1 LSTKEFTVLI
11 VQAVLICASF
21 FLTKRP
27 EKIRLRELIPLLPL
41 LLFVFGL
48 NAVRGGGE
56 VIVHYGPLIVLK
68 QGLVRGVFF
77 TGVIVEMFLT
87 SKVLTA
93 GFSQEELFSALYTLD
108 RSLSSVGNLHTK
120 PGKRKGKNG
129 SQGNFFL
136 VLYYVLQ
143 IFKYLYAEIPRFFRS
158 KQLKLKKRTV
168 QFIHSVYDRS
178 YGEYER
184 VKHKK
189 FVIMRI
195 SFHDYLYIGSQ
206 VVLYSSV
213 FILKMVFD

>member
-1 LSTKEFTVLI
+1 M
-11 VQAVLICASF
+11 
-21 FLTKRP
+21 
-27 EKIRLRELIPLLPL
+27 
-41 LLFVFGL
+41 
-48 NAVRGGGE
+48 
-56 VIVHYGPLIVLK
+56 IVHYGPLIVLK

-87 SKVLTA
+87 SKILTA

-108 RSLSSVGNLHTK
+108 RSLSSVGNPHTK
-120 PGKRKGKNG
+120 PGTRKGKNG